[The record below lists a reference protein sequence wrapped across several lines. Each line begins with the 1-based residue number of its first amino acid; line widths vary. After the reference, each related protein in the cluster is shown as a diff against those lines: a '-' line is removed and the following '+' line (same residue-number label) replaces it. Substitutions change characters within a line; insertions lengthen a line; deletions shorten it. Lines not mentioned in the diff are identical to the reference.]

1 MRLDE
6 VNMPSSEGI
15 GRIQQ
20 VLDTSHE
27 FWVQGGV
34 FRDLR
39 RNSNLFTENPIY
51 VPAPNSAMNMF
62 NWFIQ
67 CLKIRKFDRI
77 LFSSLTPLENYERFP
92 FKKKKQRT
100 GLWYTHK
107 DGDFSRLERS
117 SLQSASVIFTHS
129 TFEWKKID
137 EITSTKKVEMLAA
150 IDSKRFPRRAKR
162 GSCIAWVGTS
172 VERKRPKLFLDFVD
186 NSSRQK
192 FKLFGHHWLSSPYSK
207 RIQSTGNL
215 EIVELDGPMDSE
227 KFDGCDIY
235 LMTSRIEGGPM
246 PLLEAI
252 AAGIVPIC
260 TNTGFVKS
268 IFELINLPEQ
278 LFIEPNIES
287 ISRAV
292 DWVRS
297 KGFIITD
304 TQRETILSLDFQRL
318 ATIIDKNI

>member
-1 MRLDE
+1 MTS
-6 VNMPSSEGI
+6 NEGI
-15 GRIQQ
+15 ERIQQ

-39 RNSNLFTENPIY
+39 QNSNLFTENPIY
-51 VPAPNSAMNMF
+51 ISAPNSVINIF
-62 NWFIQ
+62 RWFIE
-67 CLKIRKFDRI
+67 CLKIRKSDRI
-77 LFSSLTPLENYERFP
+77 LFSSLTPLENYMRFP
-92 FKKKKQRT
+92 FRKRKQRT

-107 DGDFSRLERS
+107 DGDFSRLEKS
-117 SLQSASVIFTHS
+117 SLQSSSVIFTHS
-129 TFEWKKID
+129 TFEWKKIE
-137 EITSTKKVEMLAA
+137 EITSARKVEMLAA
-150 IDSKRFPRRAKR
+150 IDSNRFPRRAKI

-172 VERKRPKLFLDFVD
+172 VERKRPKLFLDFVE

-207 RIQSTGNL
+207 RIQTTANL
-215 EIVELDGPMDSE
+215 EMVELDGPMDSE

-268 IFELINLPEQ
+268 IFELIDLPTQ
-278 LFIEPNIES
+278 LFIEPNIKS
-287 ISRAV
+287 IARAV

-297 KGFIITD
+297 EEFMITE

>member
-1 MRLDE
+1 MSLDE

-15 GRIQQ
+15 EKIQQ

-34 FRDLR
+34 FTDLR
-39 RNSNLFTENPIY
+39 RSSNLFTENPIY
-51 VPAPNSAMNMF
+51 VPAPNSARNIF

-67 CLKIRKFDRI
+67 CIKIRKFDRV
-77 LFSSLTPLENYERFP
+77 LFSSLTPLENYDRFP

-107 DGDFSRLERS
+107 DGDFSRLEKR

-129 TFEWKKID
+129 TFEWEKID
-137 EITSTKKVEMLAA
+137 GITSTKKVEMLAA
-150 IDSKRFPRRAKR
+150 IDSQRFFRRAKIEN
-162 GSCIAWVGTS
+162 CIAWVGTS

-186 NSSRQK
+186 TSPKQK
-192 FKLFGHHWLSSPYSK
+192 FKLFGHNWLCGPYSE
-207 RIQSTGNL
+207 RIETTANL
-215 EIVELDGPMDSE
+215 EIFELNGPMDSE

-268 IFELINLPEQ
+268 IFELIDLPAQ
-278 LFIEPNIES
+278 LFIEPNIKS
-287 ISRAV
+287 ISRAI

-297 KGFIITD
+297 EGFKITE
-304 TQRETILSLDFQRL
+304 TQREKILSLDFQRL
-318 ATIIDKNI
+318 ATIIDKSI